1 MKSKKER
8 SADTY
13 LDFRDEELRDLDGN
27 QRLWTERHRVKQR
40 LVTFR
45 AYGVFAVGAHQMAGP
60 EIEIINAPRRA
71 RAFFCFLK
79 ILSGVRMLTTF
90 YLAKNDHR
98 WVTFIF
104 LKTILEELKGE

>member
-71 RAFFCFLK
+71 RQFHAEVHVRSLESL
-79 ILSGVRMLTTF
+79 ISGT
-90 YLAKNDHR
+90 
-98 WVTFIF
+98 
-104 LKTILEELKGE
+104 